1 MLSYGQAD
9 QDLLLSQ
16 DSIIPTSPNMRDS
29 LFENTYDQLDATDR
43 KLEAAIA
50 NYRNDYLLK
59 DENEQVKSKQ
69 QTEFDFAQK

>member
-1 MLSYGQAD
+1 
-9 QDLLLSQ
+9 
-16 DSIIPTSPNMRDS
+16 MRDS

-50 NYRNDYLLK
+50 NYRNDLLI
-59 DENEQVKSKQ
+59 DENETAKSKQ

>member
-1 MLSYGQAD
+1 
-9 QDLLLSQ
+9 
-16 DSIIPTSPNMRDS
+16 MRDS
-29 LFENTYDQLDATDR
+29 LFDDTCDVTDR

-59 DENEQVKSKQ
+59 DENETAKSKQ